1 MALCSMIFGHGRT
14 SHPREILFESIIHTF
29 IVLGYIHQVQV
40 KFSSLTSLRFSYHSA
55 NTEWSRNYKQ
65 WLFCSIA

>member
-40 KFSSLTSLRFSYHSA
+40 KFSSLTSLRFLTTVLILNGAGIISNGYSV
-55 NTEWSRNYKQ
+55 
-65 WLFCSIA
+65 L